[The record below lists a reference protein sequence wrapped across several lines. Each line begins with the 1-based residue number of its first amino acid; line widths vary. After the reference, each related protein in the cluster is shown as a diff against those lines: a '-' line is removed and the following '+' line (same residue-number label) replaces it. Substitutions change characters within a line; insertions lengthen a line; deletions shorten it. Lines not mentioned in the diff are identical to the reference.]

1 MPRELY
7 GPPVA
12 LVPYRPG
19 PLSAV
24 RDAWRDRYLLPW
36 LSIRVVAKGFA
47 GTRLGR
53 WWLVLRP
60 ALELGGMALLFGA
73 VFNAPSDG
81 LPYFLFLL
89 SGMVGWRFF
98 QMSMLF
104 GSKSLQ
110 YFRRHARSL
119 SFAPLLVPIGASAVG
134 VMDLVIHGTILAGTL
149 GFFALTDQSYL
160 NVAPELALAPVAL
173 GLMLLLAWGVSFWLS
188 IVIGHVL
195 DVRVLLRYILQL
207 WLLVTPVVYPLS
219 FVPDGLHDAA
229 LVNPMT
235 PLVML
240 FRWSLLGSGEVP
252 LGSLIGSLAFTAV
265 LVGGG
270 IWFFSKQFWSAL
282 AAMSRTGDDEDDY

>member
-1 MPRELY
+1 
-7 GPPVA
+7 
-12 LVPYRPG
+12 
-19 PLSAV
+19 V
-24 RDAWRDRYLLPW
+24 RDAWRDRYVLPW

-110 YFRRHARSL
+110 YFRRHARGL

-134 VMDLVIHGTILAGTL
+134 VVDLAIHGTILAGTL
-149 GFFALTDQSYL
+149 AYFAVTDQSYL
-160 NVAPELALAPVAL
+160 NLAPELALAPVAL
-173 GLMLLLAWGVSFWLS
+173 ALMLVLAWGVSFWLS

-195 DVRVLLRYILQL
+195 DVRVLLRYIIQL

-240 FRWSLLGSGEVP
+240 FRWSLVGSGDVP
-252 LGSLIGSLAFTAV
+252 VGSLIGCLVFIAV

-270 IWFFSKQFWSAL
+270 IWFFSKQFWDAL